1 MARYYGLVSGLIDL
15 SVDAQKL
22 PLSQEEFYLEL
33 QDILSNKDRELLEWL
48 HQEQSHAELLRL
60 IGDGSIAPAPASTD
74 GEEDNDE
81 EEDNEEILAIEDHS
95 SLPVR
100 ELRNIATAL
109 ARGKTV
115 KRSEFVPRYVIQLLS
130 SLFAPKKE
138 ADNESDNDAYSEAQ
152 ESSPTLSIEDQLA
165 GFYYDAASY
174 VKNDFLARWFAFNR
188 LLRNVLVIYTCRKL
202 GWSPDDYIV
211 GTGEM
216 IDKLRTSKSKDFD
229 LSEEEPL
236 ILNIVQ
242 IAEERDITKRE
253 RMIDVLRWQ
262 WLEEQTFARVFD
274 IESVLTYY
282 IRLGIIER
290 WLNLDAEAGAQAF
303 RELVMGLKAESNASL
318 QEFKNNT
325 SKR

>member
-15 SVDAQKL
+15 SVDAHKL

-60 IGDGSIAPAPASTD
+60 IEDGRIAPAPASTD

-115 KRSEFVPRYVIQLLS
+115 KRSELVPRYVIQLLS

>member
-1 MARYYGLVSGLIDL
+1 MARYYGLVSGLLDL

-48 HQEQSHAELLRL
+48 HQEQSHTELLKF
-60 IGDGSIAPAPASTD
+60 IENGIIVPIPTPSD
-74 GEEDNDE
+74 EEDIN
-81 EEDNEEILAIEDHS
+81 EEDSEEFLAIEDGS
-95 SLPVR
+95 SLPLR
-100 ELRNIATAL
+100 ELRSIATAV
-109 ARGKTV
+109 AGGKII
-115 KRSEFVPRYVIQLLS
+115 KRHELVPRYVIQFLS
-130 SLFAPKKE
+130 ELFAPEREKNEE
-138 ADNESDNDAYSEAQ
+138 AELDAPPTSKPL
-152 ESSPTLSIEDQLA
+152 SPTLSLEDRLA
-165 GFYYDAASY
+165 GYYYDAASH
-174 VKNDFLARWFAFNR
+174 VKNEFLARWFAFNR

-202 GWSPDDYIV
+202 GWDPDAYIV
-211 GTGEM
+211 GEGET

-229 LSEEEPL
+229 LSEDEPL
-236 ILNIVQ
+236 ISHMVQ
-242 IAEERDITKRE
+242 IAEERDIKRRE

-282 IRLGIIER
+282 IRLGIVER
-290 WLNLDAEAGAQAF
+290 WLKLDAEAGAKAF